1 MWLSQVLVFSLS
13 TQGSGIS
20 GMVVLLV
27 GLTLQH
33 PCAQI
38 KLLEY
43 KIAEKGEQR
52 KRVGKGKK
60 KNVRTS
66 DFMANSSYTS
76 ILIYMRVLFIEFLQV
91 LLPPDSLKH
100 KCLKALASL
109 P

>member
-1 MWLSQVLVFSLS
+1 LWRSQVLVFSLS

-33 PCAQI
+33 PSAQI

-52 KRVGKGKK
+52 KRVGKGNKK
-60 KNVRTS
+60 MLEQVTS
-66 DFMANSSYTS
+66 WQTPH
-76 ILIYMRVLFIEFLQV
+76 ILQYLYI
-91 LLPPDSLKH
+91 
-100 KCLKALASL
+100 
-109 P
+109 

>member
-38 KLLEY
+38 KLLEH

-52 KRVGKGKK
+52 KRVGKGNKK
-60 KNVRTS
+60 MLEQVTS
-66 DFMANSSYTS
+66 WQTPH
-76 ILIYMRVLFIEFLQV
+76 ILQYLYI
-91 LLPPDSLKH
+91 
-100 KCLKALASL
+100 
-109 P
+109 

>member
-33 PCAQI
+33 PSAQI

-52 KRVGKGKK
+52 KRVGKGNKK
-60 KNVRTS
+60 MLEQVTS
-66 DFMANSSYTS
+66 WQTPH
-76 ILIYMRVLFIEFLQV
+76 ILQYLYI
-91 LLPPDSLKH
+91 
-100 KCLKALASL
+100 
-109 P
+109 